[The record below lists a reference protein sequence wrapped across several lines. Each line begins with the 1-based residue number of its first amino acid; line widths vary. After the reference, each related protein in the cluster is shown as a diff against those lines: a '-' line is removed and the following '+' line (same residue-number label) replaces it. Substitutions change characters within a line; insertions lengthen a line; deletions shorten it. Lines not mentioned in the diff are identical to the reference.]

1 MELLPGVRARMVSSG
16 CLRTHLLESGPDT
29 GTPLV
34 LVHGNLSTGRFFEH
48 LMPDLAGAGYRVLA
62 PDMRSFGRSEAAPI
76 DATRGLDDWAD
87 DIAALLAALGI
98 AASAHLVGWS
108 TGGAAIARFAQLHRV
123 ASLTLIDPVSPF
135 GYGGVRDD
143 GSLIHH
149 DAAGSGAAGVAAE
162 FVQRL
167 RDHDTSADSPLSPRS
182 FLREAYWSPHHRLS
196 PDREDLLVEEIL
208 MSALG
213 NGGYPGSA
221 RTSPNWPGFGPGD
234 SGILNALSPK
244 YLRWDGIIELDP
256 KPPVLWVHGTDDVLV
271 ADGSMLETGT
281 LGKTGAI
288 EGWPGEEQFPPQRMV
303 SQIRTVLDR
312 YAAAGGRVQTEL
324 FEGSGHGPHIDA
336 QDRFTA
342 VLCRFLTSV

>member
-16 CLRTHLLESGPDT
+16 RLRTHLLESGPDT

-213 NGGYPGSA
+213 NGVIPARHGPPRTGPASPPETPASSTRCLPNTCAGTASSSSIRSHRCCGYTVPTTCSSQTDRCWRRAHSA
-221 RTSPNWPGFGPGD
+221 RPGPSKDGQARNSSPH
-234 SGILNALSPK
+234 SG
-244 YLRWDGIIELDP
+244 W
-256 KPPVLWVHGTDDVLV
+256 
-271 ADGSMLETGT
+271 
-281 LGKTGAI
+281 
-288 EGWPGEEQFPPQRMV
+288 
-303 SQIRTVLDR
+303 
-312 YAAAGGRVQTEL
+312 
-324 FEGSGHGPHIDA
+324 
-336 QDRFTA
+336 
-342 VLCRFLTSV
+342 